1 MQPQIHMS
9 GSGEGGQQGGDDFA
23 FFACASAVLKLLED
37 RLVFQELPGLLA
49 VHMLGGI
56 EHAVQPQYRQQEQK
70 DQKRFLP
77 GNAGYK
83 YEHNAKAEEPD
94 QER

>member
-1 MQPQIHMS
+1 M
-9 GSGEGGQQGGDDFA
+9 
-23 FFACASAVLKLLED
+23 LKLLED
-37 RLVFQELPGLLA
+37 GFVLQQLARLLA

-56 EHAVQPQYRQQEQK
+56 EHAVQPQYRQQEQE
-70 DQKRFLP
+70 DQKRLLS